1 MCNWIQLTAS
11 EIFFRILF
19 HQPLGLLHLVSTW
32 LQLITNSKLI
42 KPAVF
47 LTTKES
53 TIERKLTHILT
64 KAFGK
69 LVKLWMNSWILFEY
83 KSLNGRYNRHMCKA
97 NIARLSRTK
106 IGPCLKH
113 EIEIKW
119 WNGTTV
125 KSHCVICVSIMVNP
139 SLSIIESYNQCQV
152 SDLG

>member
-1 MCNWIQLTAS
+1 MDYRSASSSFFRRSDTNMYNWIQPTAS

-19 HQPLGLLHLVSTW
+19 NQPLGLLHLVSTW

-42 KPAVF
+42 KPAVY
-47 LTTKES
+47 LTTK
-53 TIERKLTHILT
+53 ERKLTHILT

-83 KSLNGRYNRHMCKA
+83 KSLNGRYNRHMCKT

-119 WNGTTV
+119 WNSTTV
-125 KSHCVICVSIMVNP
+125 ESLCDMCV
-139 SLSIIESYNQCQV
+139 YT
-152 SDLG
+152 G